1 MIPFRIGLGYDLHQ
15 LTPGRKLILG
25 GVEIEHDQGLNGHS
39 DADCLT
45 HAIADA
51 ILGAVALPDIGHHF
65 PDTDPKYKDMD
76 SQEILKESIRAIE
89 ALGFSLVNVDATL
102 IAEAPKIAPHLS
114 TMKSILSESLGIPV
128 ECIGIKAT
136 TNETVDAVGQKKAIA
151 THAVALICKK

>member
-25 GVEIEHDQGLNGHS
+25 GVEIGHDQGLNGHS

-51 ILGAVALPDIGHHF
+51 ILGAAALPDIGHHF

-114 TMKSILSESLGIPV
+114 TMKSTLSESLGIPV

>member
-1 MIPFRIGLGYDLHQ
+1 MTPFRIGLGYDLHQ

-25 GVEIEHDQGLNGHS
+25 GVEIEHDQGLDGHS
-39 DADCLT
+39 DADCLS

-51 ILGAVALPDIGHHF
+51 ILGAAALPDIGHHF
-65 PDTDPKYKDMD
+65 PDTDPKYKGLN

-89 ALGFSLVNVDATL
+89 ALGFSLINVDATL

-114 TMKSILSESLGIPV
+114 AMKSTLSKSLGIPV
-128 ECIGIKAT
+128 ECIGVKAT
-136 TNETVDAVGQKKAIA
+136 TNETVDSIGQKKAMA